1 MPESNYANKKRGKW
15 NNLRKICK
23 KLSLDID
30 FGVRIEYNNY
40 SYGAIRSKTMLV
52 NFTFNNCRS
61 FYQKNTFSMQAVKD
75 SELREINTFKV
86 GDNSM
91 PKGEKELLKSAVIF
105 GGNASGKSNLIKAL
119 AYMKNVLLMSA
130 SQFPIVQ
137 GNEPFAFYESA
148 QSEGSTYEVEIIQN
162 KTYYKY
168 GFTLEKGL
176 VKEEWLD
183 RRKERLTPVF
193 RRTGNNLDITGLS
206 KQATKLI
213 NIAPFTLFLSVGN
226 NFQLD
231 VAPYLNDVM
240 LWFQNLLIVFENNAN
255 SLDIYTMNNGKYKE
269 QALKILKLADIGI
282 KDIKVKKDKVAN
294 MADINDV
301 LRFNAQIQINPA
313 VLGQLKQEEKNLYNI
328 DLETY
333 FDVYD
338 KQGKIKTKKNV
349 LLFKNAGFNSE
360 GTVRL
365 LCYLGFILA
374 ALDQGRVILID
385 EIDAKLH
392 FLVADYI
399 IKLFNS
405 IDTNPK
411 NAQLIC
417 TAHNVMLMDEDLRRD
432 QIYFTS
438 KDAHGESSLVSL
450 SDFKNVR
457 KTDLFS
463 KRYLAGFYAKLPD
476 MSEKN

>member
-1 MPESNYANKKRGKW
+1 
-15 NNLRKICK
+15 
-23 KLSLDID
+23 
-30 FGVRIEYNNY
+30 
-40 SYGAIRSKTMLV
+40 MLV
-52 NFTFNNCRS
+52 NFTFKNCRS
-61 FYQKNTFSMQAVKD
+61 FYQENIFSMQAVKD
-75 SELREINTFKV
+75 TELKEINTFTVDSKL
-86 GDNSM
+86 M
-91 PKGEKELLKSAVIF
+91 PKDENEFLKSAVIF
-105 GGNASGKSNLIKAL
+105 GGNASGKSNVLKAL

-130 SQFPIVQ
+130 SQFPIVMA
-137 GNEPFAFYESA
+137 NEPFAFYDSA
-148 QSEGSTYEVEIIQN
+148 QNDESTYEVEIIQN
-162 KTYYKY
+162 SSYYKY
-168 GFTLEKGL
+168 GFTLLKGI
-176 VKEEWLD
+176 VKSEWLE

-193 RRTGNNLDITGLS
+193 KRTDNEIEITGLS

-213 NIAPFTLFLSVGN
+213 NISPNTLFLSVGN
-226 NFQLD
+226 NFHLD
-231 VAPYLNDVM
+231 IAPYLNDVM
-240 LWFQNLLIVFENNAN
+240 MWFQNLLIVFENNAN
-255 SLDIYTMNNGKYKE
+255 SLDIYTMSKGKYRE

-282 KDIKVKKDKVAN
+282 RDIRVKKDKVAN

-313 VLGQLKQEEKNLYNI
+313 ALGQLKQEDKNLYNI
-328 DLETY
+328 DIETF
-333 FDVYD
+333 FDIYD
-338 KQGKIKTKKNV
+338 KNGKVKGTKDV
-349 LLFKNAGFNSE
+349 LLYKDLGFNSE
-360 GTVRL
+360 GTMKL

-374 ALDQGRVILID
+374 ALDQGRVIVID

-438 KDAHGESSLVSL
+438 KDNYGESSLISL
-450 SDFKNVR
+450 SDYKNVR

-476 MSEKN
+476 MANKD

>member
-1 MPESNYANKKRGKW
+1 
-15 NNLRKICK
+15 
-23 KLSLDID
+23 
-30 FGVRIEYNNY
+30 
-40 SYGAIRSKTMLV
+40 MLV

-75 SELREINTFKV
+75 SELREINTFFV
-86 GDNSM
+86 DENLM
-91 PKGEKELLKSAVIF
+91 PKEENEFLKSAVVF

-119 AYMKNVLLMSA
+119 VYMKNVLLMSA

-137 GNEPFAFYESA
+137 SNETFAFCDSA
-148 QSEGSTYEVEIIQN
+148 KNEESTYEVEIIQN
-162 KTYYKY
+162 NTYYKY
-168 GFTLEKGL
+168 GFTLQKGI
-176 VKEEWLD
+176 VKAEWLE
-183 RRKERLTPVF
+183 RRKERLTSVF
-193 RRTGNNLDITGLS
+193 KRTENNLEITGLS

-231 VAPYLNDVM
+231 IASDLNDVM
-240 LWFQNLLIVFENNAN
+240 MWFQNLLIVFENNAN
-255 SLDIYTMNNGKYKE
+255 SLDIYTMDGGKYKN
-269 QALKILKLADIGI
+269 QALRILQLADIGI
-282 KDIKVKKDKVAN
+282 KDIRVKKDKVAN
-294 MADINDV
+294 MADINDI
-301 LRFNAQIQINPA
+301 LRFNAQLQINPA
-313 VLGQLKQEEKNLYNI
+313 ALGQLKQEEKNLYNI
-328 DLETY
+328 DLETF

-338 KQGKIKTKKNV
+338 KNKKAKSTKDI

-374 ALDQGRVILID
+374 ALDQGRVIVID

-438 KDAHGESSLVSL
+438 KDKYGESSLVSL
-450 SDFKNVR
+450 SDYKNVR

-463 KRYLAGFYAKLPD
+463 KRYLAGFYAKLPNMAD
-476 MSEKN
+476 KIEV